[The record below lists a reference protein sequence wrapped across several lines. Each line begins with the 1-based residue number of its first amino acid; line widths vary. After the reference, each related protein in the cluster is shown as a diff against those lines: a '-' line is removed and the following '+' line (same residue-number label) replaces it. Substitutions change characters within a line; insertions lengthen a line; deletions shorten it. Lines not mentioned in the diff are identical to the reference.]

1 MKQKTAA
8 LLVIGDEVL
17 SGRTQDL
24 NTSFIATRL
33 GELGIDLVEA
43 RTVRD
48 VGHEIVSAVN
58 ELRARVDYLFTTGGI
73 GPTHDDITSEN
84 IAKAFGV
91 SLDLH
96 PEAKRRLEE
105 YYKTRDIVMNEARLR
120 MAMIPC
126 GAILIDNP
134 VSTAPGYVIGNVYV
148 MAGVPKIM
156 QALFEN
162 IAPRLCASAP
172 MIARTVV
179 CNAREGDIAE
189 GLTTIQNLYPDIK
202 IGSYPAFM
210 AASGPTLS
218 LVLRGRDAAIL
229 EQAVTDVQ
237 KLVAPYA

>member
-1 MKQKTAA
+1 MSQKTAA
-8 LLVIGDEVL
+8 ILIIGDEVL
-17 SGRTQDL
+17 SGRTQDA

-33 GELGIDLVEA
+33 GELGIDLIEA

-48 VGHEIVSAVN
+48 ISEEIIAAVN

-91 SLDLH
+91 ALELH

-105 YYKTRDIVMNEARLR
+105 YYAPRNIGLNEARLL
-120 MAMIPC
+120 MAMIPK
-126 GAILIDNP
+126 GAKLIDNP
-134 VSTAPGYVIGNVYV
+134 ASAAPGFNIGNVYV

-156 QALFEN
+156 QAMFEGM
-162 IAPRLCASAP
+162 APTLIGSAP
-172 MIARTVV
+172 MLSRTIT

-189 GLTTIQNLYPDIK
+189 GLTDIQNRYPDIK

-210 AASGPTLS
+210 AGPGPSLS
-218 LVLRGRDAAIL
+218 LVLRGKDATL
-229 EQAVTDVQ
+229 LNKAVAEVG
-237 KLVAPYA
+237 KLVGLL